1 MEERHLFKIKN
12 MSKAF
17 IKEFWKDK
25 KMIGSMVPSS
35 KYLAAKMLDHIQFK
49 NTKLIIE
56 LGPGTGIFTEKI
68 IQKLDVTTQL
78 IVLELNSEFY
88 QELKAKICH
97 TNVHIKEA
105 SADKIGEIM
114 LELGFEKADI
124 IISSLPLA
132 NFSAKLRN
140 SILEVVKES
149 LNENGSFIQ
158 FQYSLNAY
166 KNLKQLFPVVKL
178 NFTALNFP
186 PAFVYT
192 CSKR

>member
-1 MEERHLFKIKN
+1 MEERHIFKIKN

-25 KMIGSMVPSS
+25 KMIGSILPSS
-35 KYLAAKMLDHIQFK
+35 KFLAAKMLNHIPLK

-68 IQKLDVTTQL
+68 IEKIGASTHL
-78 IVLELNSEFY
+78 IVLELNTDFCK
-88 QELKAKICH
+88 ELKAKINLP
-97 TNVHIKEA
+97 NVHIKEA

-114 LELGFEKADI
+114 KQIGFEKADI

-132 NFSAKLRN
+132 NFSEELRN
-140 SILEVVKES
+140 SILEIVHES
-149 LNENGSFIQ
+149 LNEKGSFIQ
-158 FQYSLNAY
+158 FQYSLNAF
-166 KNLKQLFPVVKL
+166 KNLKKLFTVVKL

>member
-1 MEERHLFKIKN
+1 MGEKLLFKIKT
-12 MSKAF
+12 MSKTF
-17 IKEFWKDK
+17 IKQFWKDK

-35 KYLAAKMLDHIQFK
+35 KYLAAKMLDHIPFK

-68 IQKLDVTTQL
+68 IQKLDLTTQL

-88 QELKAKICH
+88 KELKAKISH

-132 NFSAKLRN
+132 NFSVKLRN

-166 KNLKQLFPVVKL
+166 KNLKKLFPVVKL

>member
-25 KMIGSMVPSS
+25 KMIGSIIPSS
-35 KYLAAKMLDHIQFK
+35 KFLAAKMLNHIPLK

-68 IQKLDVTTQL
+68 IEKIGASTHL
-78 IVLELNSEFY
+78 IVLELNTDFCK
-88 QELKAKICH
+88 ELKAKINLP
-97 TNVHIKEA
+97 NVHIKEA

-114 LELGFEKADI
+114 KQIGFEKADI

-132 NFSAKLRN
+132 NFSEELRN
-140 SILEVVKES
+140 SILEIVHES
-149 LNENGSFIQ
+149 LNEKGSFIQ
-158 FQYSLNAY
+158 FQYSLNAF
-166 KNLKQLFPVVKL
+166 KNLKKLFPVIKL

>member
-1 MEERHLFKIKN
+1 MAERHLFKIKD

-35 KYLAAKMLDHIQFK
+35 KYLAAKMLDHIPFK

-114 LELGFEKADI
+114 LELGFEKSDI
-124 IISSLPLA
+124 IISSLQLA
-132 NFSAKLRN
+132 NFSEKIRN

-166 KNLKQLFPVVKL
+166 KNLKKLFPVVKL

>member
-1 MEERHLFKIKN
+1 
-12 MSKAF
+12 
-17 IKEFWKDK
+17 
-25 KMIGSMVPSS
+25 MIGSMVPSS
-35 KYLAAKMLDHIQFK
+35 KYLAAKMLDHIPFK

-166 KNLKQLFPVVKL
+166 KNLKKLFPVVKL

>member
-25 KMIGSMVPSS
+25 KMIGSIIPSS
-35 KYLAAKMLDHIQFK
+35 KFLAAKMLNHIPFK

-68 IQKLDVTTQL
+68 IEKIDPSTHL
-78 IVLELNSEFY
+78 IILELNPELCKD
-88 QELKAKICH
+88 LKAKINLP
-97 TNVHIKEA
+97 NVHIKEA
-105 SADKIGEIM
+105 SADKIREIIK
-114 LELGFEKADI
+114 EFGFEKADI

-132 NFSAKLRN
+132 NFSVELRN
-140 SILEVVKES
+140 SILEIVHKS
-149 LNENGSFIQ
+149 LNEKGNFIQ
-158 FQYSLNAY
+158 FQYSLNAF
-166 KNLKQLFPVVKL
+166 KNLKKLFPVVKL

>member
-1 MEERHLFKIKN
+1 MAERHLFKIKD

-35 KYLAAKMLDHIQFK
+35 KYLAAKMLDHIPFK

-88 QELKAKICH
+88 KELKAKICH

-114 LELGFEKADI
+114 LELGFEKADV

>member
-17 IKEFWKDK
+17 IKDFWKDK
-25 KMIGSMVPSS
+25 KMIGSIMPSS
-35 KYLAAKMLDHIQFK
+35 KFLAAKMLNHIPLK

-68 IQKLDVTTQL
+68 IEKIGASTHL
-78 IVLELNSEFY
+78 IVLELNTDFCK
-88 QELKAKICH
+88 ELKAKINLP
-97 TNVHIKEA
+97 NVHIKEA

-114 LELGFEKADI
+114 KQIGFEKADI

-132 NFSAKLRN
+132 NFSEELRN
-140 SILEVVKES
+140 SILEIVHES
-149 LNENGSFIQ
+149 LNEKGSFIQ
-158 FQYSLNAY
+158 FQYSLNAF
-166 KNLKQLFPVVKL
+166 KNLKKLFPVIKL

>member
-1 MEERHLFKIKN
+1 MEERHLFKIKD

-35 KYLAAKMLDHIQFK
+35 KYLAAKMLDHIPFK

-56 LGPGTGIFTEKI
+56 LGPGTGIFTKKI

>member
-1 MEERHLFKIKN
+1 MEERHPFKIKN
-12 MSKAF
+12 MLKAF

-25 KMIGSMVPSS
+25 KMIGSIMPSS
-35 KYLAAKMLDHIQFK
+35 KFLAAKMLNHIPLE

-68 IQKLDVTTQL
+68 IEKIGTSTQL
-78 IVLELNSEFY
+78 IVLELNPDFCK
-88 QELKAKICH
+88 ELKAKIYLP
-97 TNVHIKEA
+97 NVHIKEA

-114 LELGFEKADI
+114 KEFGFEKADI

-132 NFSAKLRN
+132 NFSEELRN
-140 SILEVVKES
+140 SILEIVHES
-149 LNENGSFIQ
+149 LNEKGSFIQ
-158 FQYSLNAY
+158 FQYSLNAF
-166 KNLKQLFPVVKL
+166 KNLKKLFTVVKL

>member
-25 KMIGSMVPSS
+25 KMIGSIIPSS
-35 KYLAAKMLDHIQFK
+35 KFLAAKMLNHIPFK
-49 NTKLIIE
+49 NIKLIIE

-68 IQKLDVTTQL
+68 IQKLDSTTQL
-78 IVLELNSEFY
+78 IVLELNKEFY
-88 QELKAKICH
+88 KELKENISLP
-97 TNVHIKEA
+97 NVHIKEA

-114 LELGFEKADI
+114 LELGFKKADI

-132 NFSAKLRN
+132 NFSVKLRN

-149 LNENGSFIQ
+149 LNDNGSFIQ

-166 KNLKQLFPVVKL
+166 KSLKKLFPTVKL
-178 NFTALNFP
+178 DYTALNFP
-186 PAFVYT
+186 PAFVYI

>member
-1 MEERHLFKIKN
+1 MAERHLFKIKD

-35 KYLAAKMLDHIQFK
+35 KYLAAKMLDHIRFK

-166 KNLKQLFPVVKL
+166 KNLKKLFPVVKL

>member
-25 KMIGSMVPSS
+25 KMIGSIIPSS
-35 KYLAAKMLDHIQFK
+35 KFLAAKMLNHIPLK

-68 IQKLDVTTQL
+68 IEKIGASTHL
-78 IVLELNSEFY
+78 IVLELNTDFCKES
-88 QELKAKICH
+88 KAKINLP
-97 TNVHIKEA
+97 NVHIKEA

-114 LELGFEKADI
+114 KQIGFEKADI

-132 NFSAKLRN
+132 NFSEELRN
-140 SILEVVKES
+140 SILEIVHES
-149 LNENGSFIQ
+149 LNEKGSFIQ
-158 FQYSLNAY
+158 FQYSLNAF
-166 KNLKQLFPVVKL
+166 KNLKKLFPVIKL

>member
-1 MEERHLFKIKN
+1 

-25 KMIGSMVPSS
+25 KMIGSIIPSS
-35 KYLAAKMLDHIQFK
+35 KFLAAKMLNHIPFK

-68 IQKLDVTTQL
+68 IEKIDPSTHL
-78 IVLELNSEFY
+78 IILELNPELCKD
-88 QELKAKICH
+88 LKAKINLP
-97 TNVHIKEA
+97 NVHIKEA
-105 SADKIGEIM
+105 SADKIREIIK
-114 LELGFEKADI
+114 EFGFEKADI

-132 NFSAKLRN
+132 NFSVELRN
-140 SILEVVKES
+140 SILEIVHKS
-149 LNENGSFIQ
+149 LNEKGNFIQ
-158 FQYSLNAY
+158 FQYSLNAF
-166 KNLKQLFPVVKL
+166 KNLKKLFPVVKL

>member
-35 KYLAAKMLDHIQFK
+35 KYLAAKMLDHIPFK

-166 KNLKQLFPVVKL
+166 KNLKKLFPVVKL